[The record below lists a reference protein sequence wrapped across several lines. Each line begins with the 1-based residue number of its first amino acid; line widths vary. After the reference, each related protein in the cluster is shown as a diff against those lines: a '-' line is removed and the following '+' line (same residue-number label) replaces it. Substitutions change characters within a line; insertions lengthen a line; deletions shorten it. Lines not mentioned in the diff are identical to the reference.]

1 MILKIFQF
9 HQKFIKWFLWLIT
22 FHLFAPQPTCFAASD
37 MSVISALIQWS
48 LQYGEKQLHRQP
60 WTCTLN
66 EILECRALRAW
77 LQLPLPQ
84 VHLSAKITVFNYL
97 HFRRIQ
103 KSCIGRVLHKNEN
116 KKWNLNSTA
125 PHNKM
130 LIFIYGPCLK
140 VPTDQENFLP
150 FTPVF
155 PAYQCD
161 KCFWALVKWF
171 ILP

>member
-22 FHLFAPQPTCFAASD
+22 FHLFAPQPTCFAASE
-37 MSVISALIQWS
+37 MSIISALIQWS
-48 LQYGEKQLHRQP
+48 LQYGEKQLHRQL
-60 WTCTLN
+60 WTYTLN

-103 KSCIGRVLHKNEN
+103 KSRIGRVLHKNEN
-116 KKWNLNSTA
+116 KKWNLNSTYTSQQNVNFHLQSM
-125 PHNKM
+125 PQSTYRPRE
-130 LIFIYGPCLK
+130 LSSIYPSVSCI
-140 VPTDQENFLP
+140 
-150 FTPVF
+150 PV
-155 PAYQCD
+155 
-161 KCFWALVKWF
+161 W
-171 ILP
+171 